1 MNSFSIAFSNFKR
14 NIKTYGLY
22 IFSMIFSVIVYYNFI
37 SLKYNPDFTK
47 ANQAT
52 EYIKYT
58 SMAVS
63 FLLVLFIVFFIWY
76 SSSFFLNQRKKEIGI
91 YAFMGVTNSEI
102 GLIYSLEVLFI
113 GIFSIAAGLLLGILF
128 CKLFLMMLAKVA
140 LLNMTIRFFISVR
153 GIIETAVTFF
163 AIFAAVSLLGY
174 INIVRSKLIDLF
186 NASKREESI
195 PKLSYIKVILSIIL
209 IGYAYYCARKAIG
222 VNFGKNFML
231 TLVLI
236 VPGTYFLFES
246 VYSIIMRAVVKNKK
260 ILYNG
265 VNIVSLSNI
274 AFRIKNNYKVLAT
287 VAILITITLT
297 SYGTV
302 SSLKYFT
309 EVNDAVQ
316 RPYSFSYVSQANN
329 ADQKVYDVLNKENR
343 KITLNEKIKFKLA
356 KIKTDTN
363 SAFQV
368 KSDLEDPKAIVKYS
382 EILRVNNDLKSNML
396 NEVKKYKPQK
406 GEAVFMNYPG
416 TVMSMV
422 NYNNVKITYNGSSYI
437 IKNAIKAP
445 LFGNGLQM
453 CCIILNDEDYDA
465 IKSKDTDYEFTGI
478 KIDKTQDI
486 KSLESQLK
494 GISEIKDSVYVN
506 KGHDKSTYSTI
517 GIVYFLGAFLALVFI
532 IATGSIIYFKLVS
545 EAYLD
550 KNKFTI
556 LKRLGMT
563 KNEARKSTALQ
574 IGVSYILPLIVG
586 IVHSCVA
593 ISVLS
598 KIMHNA
604 DLLVPV
610 VKSVIVFAIVYAIY
624 FIATTRK
631 YLKTVY

>member
-22 IFSMIFSVIVYYNFI
+22 IFSMVFSVIVYYNFI

-58 SMAVS
+58 SMAVA
-63 FLLVLFIVFFIWY
+63 FLLLLFIVFFIWY
-76 SSSFFLNQRKKEIGI
+76 SSSFFLNQRKREIGI

-113 GIFSIAAGLLLGILF
+113 GIFSITAGLILGILF

-140 LLNMTIRFFISVR
+140 LLNMTIRFFISTR
-153 GIIETAVTFF
+153 AIIETAVTFF
-163 AIFAAVSLLGY
+163 AIFAVVSFLGY

-186 NASKREESI
+186 NASKREESM
-195 PKLSYIKVILSIIL
+195 PKLSYIKGILSIAMIAF
-209 IGYAYYCARKAIG
+209 AYYCAGKAIG
-222 VNFGKNFML
+222 ANFGKNFML
-231 TLVLI
+231 TLVFI
-236 VPGTYFLFES
+236 VIGTYFLFES

-260 ILYNG
+260 ILYRG

-287 VAILITITLT
+287 VAILVTVTLT

-309 EVNDAVQ
+309 EVNDEIQ
-316 RPYSFSYVSQANN
+316 RPYSFSYIDGNTN
-329 ADQKVYDVLNKENR
+329 TDKKVNDVLNKVDR
-343 KITLNEKIKFKLA
+343 KVTLNEKIKFMLMPIPINA
-356 KIKTDTN
+356 DTAYKIK
-363 SAFQV
+363 
-368 KSDLEDPKAIVKYS
+368 SDDPKAVVRYS
-382 EILRVNNDLKSNML
+382 DILKVNKDLKSNML
-396 NEVKKYKPQK
+396 GDIEKYKPK
-406 GEAVFMNYPG
+406 AGEVLFMNYPG
-416 TVMSMV
+416 TIMSLV
-422 NYNNVKITYNGSSYI
+422 NYDDVKITYQGKSYV
-437 IKNAIKAP
+437 IKHTLKAP
-445 LFGNGLQM
+445 LFGNGAQV
-453 CCIILNDEDYDA
+453 CCVILNDEDYDNL
-465 IKSKDTDYEFTGI
+465 KGKNTETEFTGI
-478 KIDKTQDI
+478 RIDKTEDM
-486 KSLESQLK
+486 KLLDSQLK
-494 GISEIKDSVYVN
+494 SIGEIKDTVYVN
-506 KGHDKSTYSTI
+506 EGRNKSNYSTI

-545 EAYLD
+545 EAYTD
-550 KNKFTI
+550 KDKFTI

-563 KNEARKSTALQ
+563 KSEARKSTALQ

-586 IVHSCVA
+586 IAHSCVA

-604 DLLVPV
+604 DLLVPAAR
-610 VKSVIVFAIVYAIY
+610 SVIVFAIVYAVY
-624 FIATTRK
+624 FMATTRK